1 MKNVVLLGATG
12 SIGSST
18 LNVLRQNKEIFRLKA
33 IALHQN
39 LDIAL
44 EIVNEFSPE
53 HVFISN
59 KNINT
64 DHPIFS
70 SGSKIVTCLEDLKLV
85 IQNPAIEIV
94 ISAISGFAGLQSSY
108 WAIEAGKTT
117 LIANKES
124 IVSAGDILIPLA
136 AQTKAKI
143 IPVDSEHNAIYQCL
157 LGEKDTSAIST
168 ILITA
173 SGGPFRLLSMQELET
188 VSLEDALQHPT

>member
-18 LNVLRQNKEIFRLKA
+18 LNVLRQNKEIFTLKA

-53 HVFISN
+53 HVFISS

-70 SGSKIVTCLEDLKLV
+70 SGSKIVPCLEDLKLV

-108 WAIEAGKTT
+108 WAI
-117 LIANKES
+117 
-124 IVSAGDILIPLA
+124 
-136 AQTKAKI
+136 
-143 IPVDSEHNAIYQCL
+143 
-157 LGEKDTSAIST
+157 
-168 ILITA
+168 
-173 SGGPFRLLSMQELET
+173 
-188 VSLEDALQHPT
+188 

>member
-18 LNVLRQNKEIFRLKA
+18 LNVLRQNKEIFTLKV
-33 IALHQN
+33 IALQQN

-70 SGSKIVTCLEDLKLV
+70 SGSKIVTCLEELKLV

-94 ISAISGFAGLQSSY
+94 ISAQSLVLQAFSLAIGLLRLVKQHS
-108 WAIEAGKTT
+108 
-117 LIANKES
+117 L
-124 IVSAGDILIPLA
+124 
-136 AQTKAKI
+136 QTRKA
-143 IPVDSEHNAIYQCL
+143 SFL
-157 LGEKDTSAIST
+157 LVI
-168 ILITA
+168 
-173 SGGPFRLLSMQELET
+173 F
-188 VSLEDALQHPT
+188 

>member
-18 LNVLRQNKEIFRLKA
+18 LNVLRQNKEIFTLKA

-70 SGSKIVTCLEDLKLV
+70 SGCKIVTSLEDLKLV

-117 LIANKES
+117 L
-124 IVSAGDILIPLA
+124 
-136 AQTKAKI
+136 
-143 IPVDSEHNAIYQCL
+143 
-157 LGEKDTSAIST
+157 
-168 ILITA
+168 
-173 SGGPFRLLSMQELET
+173 
-188 VSLEDALQHPT
+188 